1 MKGIVSAPG
10 LRANCR
16 PPHGGRGLKLLAV
29 DSPARLKVSPP
40 TRGAWIEIPSGR
52 GKWDKQLSPPTRGA
66 WIEIPIWR

>member
-1 MKGIVSAPG
+1 M
-10 LRANCR
+10 
-16 PPHGGRGLKLLAV
+16 KLLAV